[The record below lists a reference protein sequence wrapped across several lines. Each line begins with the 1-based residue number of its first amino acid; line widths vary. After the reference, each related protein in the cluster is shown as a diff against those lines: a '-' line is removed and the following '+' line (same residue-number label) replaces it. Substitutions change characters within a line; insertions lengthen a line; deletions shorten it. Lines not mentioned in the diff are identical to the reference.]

1 MKKVFKFL
9 HKESSHAEP
18 ETTYVY
24 VDHITFMTNSMINT
38 DSVYALSFEPG
49 SLECITEEQMLSEIG
64 IIR

>member
-9 HKESSHAEP
+9 HKQSNYDNKP

-24 VDHITFMTNSMINT
+24 ADHITFMTNCEIYT
-38 DSVYALSFEPG
+38 DGPNSRSFVPG

-64 IIR
+64 VG

>member
-9 HKESSHAEP
+9 HKQYNSAEP

-24 VDHITFMTNSMINT
+24 ADHITFMTNSTIHT
-38 DSVYALSFEPG
+38 DSQCSRSFEPG

-64 IIR
+64 VIR